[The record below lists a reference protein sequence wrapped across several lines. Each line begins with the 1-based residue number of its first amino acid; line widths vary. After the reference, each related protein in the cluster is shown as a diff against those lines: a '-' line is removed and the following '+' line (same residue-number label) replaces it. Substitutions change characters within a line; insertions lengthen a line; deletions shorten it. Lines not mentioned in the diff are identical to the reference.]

1 MPLVVILAALCGGLP
16 VLASGWQTFGFYTVI
31 LASCVASAVAVL
43 VGGGLALLK
52 VARSRTSQDPA
63 KIFDIDRLT
72 SGDRSDFR
80 LVPRRLYFDIEH
92 GREIIKDEIGIE
104 ATSIDQALDDAR
116 SVIRD
121 MVQELADE
129 GYAEDW
135 VLVVRDARGTS
146 VARLPIER
154 TPAETR
160 PDRRSA

>member
-1 MPLVVILAALCGGLP
+1 MPLVVILAALCSGLA
-16 VLASGWQTFGFYTVI
+16 VLAFGWQALGFYTLF

-52 VARSRTSQDPA
+52 AGTSRPFQDPA
-63 KIFDIDRLT
+63 KMFDIAGLA
-72 SGDRSDFR
+72 SGRRRDLR

-104 ATSIDQALDDAR
+104 ATSLDQALDDAR

-129 GYAEDW
+129 GYADDW
-135 VLVVRDARGTS
+135 VLVVRDTRGIS
-146 VARLPIER
+146 IARLPIER
-154 TPAETR
+154 TPAQAQA
-160 PDRRSA
+160 DRRSA